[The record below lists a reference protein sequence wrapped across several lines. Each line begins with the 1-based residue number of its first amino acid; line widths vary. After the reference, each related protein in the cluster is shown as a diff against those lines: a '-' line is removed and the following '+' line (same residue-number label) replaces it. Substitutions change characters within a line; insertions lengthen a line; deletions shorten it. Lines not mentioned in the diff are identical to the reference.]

1 MDRPQVGQS
10 RFQHRDQGAR
20 RCQEAPPRSA
30 PWDPGWD
37 LASASV
43 GLGRLVSAPAS
54 SLYTLP
60 LTLCTPSLPPS
71 ATKCQHI
78 SLSVPL
84 LLFPSPTG
92 APPPAPTSLLSRS
105 QLGKSFHLNP
115 LLPAPNV
122 SPVSFPTGTCTVS
135 LIPNRN
141 IWRQATLGD
150 SGSLRVGGAG
160 SG

>member
-20 RCQEAPPRSA
+20 RCREAPPRSA

-54 SLYTLP
+54 SFYTLP
-60 LTLCTPSLPPS
+60 LTPCTPSLPPS

-84 LLFPSPTG
+84 LLFPSPIG
-92 APPPAPTSLLSRS
+92 PSLPSLLSRS

-115 LLPAPNV
+115 LLPALNV
-122 SPVSFPTGTCTVS
+122 SPVSFPTGTCIVI
-135 LIPNRN
+135 LIPNRS

-150 SGSLRVGGAG
+150 SDSLRVGGAG